1 MLPRGARSLLLAVP
15 LVLAACAPPPRE
27 GMVFYSPP
35 PSWRCALDVGARAAE
50 CPCAVPEDLAELRDR
65 PELISV
71 DLHAI
76 EPLDLARLGGLAH
89 LRALRVVALQA
100 FDVAGVARLTQLREL
115 TMTAS
120 PDSLAVFTPLRRLEK
135 LVLRRPALAPPAPRV
150 ELAPLG
156 ALGELRELD
165 LEAVE
170 VGDLAPLSRLGK
182 LERVTLRCG
191 RDVDL
196 SPLRSLGE
204 LRQLTL
210 LGEPARDLGVLS
222 SLKSLRVLA
231 LGPGYPHGGCS
242 DGVDHD
248 VDAPPAE
255 QRGDNDRGERDG
267 DAPLREQLGGGIEIR
282 HTGGQCLGSICDID
296 PAACPDGC
304 GERRKLRRGERR

>member
-1 MLPRGARSLLLAVP
+1 MFL
-15 LVLAACAPPPRE
+15 
-27 GMVFYSPP
+27 SPP
-35 PSWRCALDVGARAAE
+35 PSWRCALDVAAHAAE

-76 EPLDLARLGGLAH
+76 EPLDLARLGGLPH

-100 FDVAGVARLTQLREL
+100 FDVTGVARLTQLREL
-115 TMTAS
+115 TMTGA
-120 PDSLAVFTPLRRLEK
+120 PDSLAVFAPLRRLEK
-135 LVLRRPALAPPAPRV
+135 LVLRRPALAPPVPRV

-196 SPLRSLGE
+196 SPLLALGE

-222 SLKSLRVLA
+222 SLKSLRVLE
-231 LGPGYPHGGCS
+231 LGPGYPGGGCG
-242 DGVDHD
+242 DG
-248 VDAPPAE
+248 
-255 QRGDNDRGERDG
+255 GEHDG
-267 DAPLREQLGGGIEIR
+267 DAPPGEQLGGGDGDASDGDARPREQLGGGIEIR
-282 HTGGQCLGSICDID
+282 HTDTQCLGAICDID

-304 GERRKLRRGERR
+304 GERRKLRRGQPR